1 MEIENLGYK
10 TCNWHK
16 AEVPMFYVN
25 FQVLLN
31 LFLKQKGKRQ
41 DTNFKKN
48 DGHWGHNKNW
58 LELNYVQDGRWLDFL
73 WTSSFITCKS

>member
-31 LFLKQKGKRQ
+31 LFLKQKRKRTQ
-41 DTNFKKN
+41 TLKRMTVIEDTTKT
-48 DGHWGHNKNW
+48 D
-58 LELNYVQDGRWLDFL
+58 
-73 WTSSFITCKS
+73 